1 MNITDCN
8 IWYRQ
13 TGATLFALLFFG
25 CGPRVETELTE
36 AISQTYQID
45 PSGSLS
51 IRNANGS
58 IVIRDTEASE
68 VRLQAVK
75 KANSSEQLSSVHI
88 NVASQPDFVSITTD
102 FLQPKN
108 KALFAASGTVDYI
121 VSVPPTIRLRRVD
134 LDNGKLSIDGMRGEE
149 VQANVVDGQLVIRNC
164 FANSHARIANGTL
177 DLLYDHPDQR
187 QFSVDAQIT
196 SGSARVIIP
205 RAGSFHVRAETVTGK
220 ITNDFAETVEV
231 NGHTLR
237 KIDMSFGKEAHSEIK
252 LRVTTGDIRIAESK
266 PGIRNTSSDESQ

>member
-1 MNITDCN
+1 MNIIDCN

-13 TGATLFALLFFG
+13 TGAALFALLFFG
-25 CGPRVETELTE
+25 CSPRVEHELNE
-36 AISQTYQID
+36 AIEQTYKIE
-45 PSGSLS
+45 PSSSMS
-51 IRNANGS
+51 IHNGNGS
-58 IVIRDTEASE
+58 IAIHGTNTPELQLRVI
-68 VRLQAVK
+68 K
-75 KANSSEQLSSVHI
+75 KANSSEQLSSIHI
-88 NVASQPDFVSITTD
+88 NVAPQPDFVSITTN

-108 KALFAASGTVDYI
+108 KALFAASGTVDYM

-134 LDNGKLSIDGMRGEE
+134 LDNGKLAIDGMRGEE

-164 FANSHARIANGTL
+164 FANIHARIANGTL

-196 SGSARVIIP
+196 SGNARIVIP

-220 ITNDFAETVEV
+220 IINDFAETVEV
-231 NGHTLR
+231 NGRTLR
-237 KIDMSFGKEAHSEIK
+237 KIDMSFGKEARSEIK

-266 PGIRNTSSDESQ
+266 PGIRNTSRAGSQ

>member
-1 MNITDCN
+1 MNILDCN

-36 AISQTYQID
+36 AINQTYQID

-58 IVIRDTEASE
+58 IVIRGTEASE

-75 KANSSEQLSSVHI
+75 KANGSERLSSVHI

-108 KALFAASGTVDYI
+108 KALFAASGTVDYV

-164 FANSHARIANGTL
+164 FANIHARIANGTL

-187 QFSVDAQIT
+187 QFSVEAQIT
-196 SGSARVIIP
+196 SGNARIVIP

-220 ITNDFAETVEV
+220 ITNDFAEAVEV